1 MGIQQNMADKIRLM
15 KDQRPQSLSEL
26 SEELEISRSTL
37 QGYLR
42 GQGNPSL
49 EMVEH
54 LAKKMKVDPI
64 VLLSGMLEPTQEKV
78 LLLLLETIRE
88 LASLPEDKRL
98 RFAELFLNMIQLWE
112 TEE

>member
-1 MGIQQNMADKIRLM
+1 
-15 KDQRPQSLSEL
+15 
-26 SEELEISRSTL
+26 
-37 QGYLR
+37 
-42 GQGNPSL
+42 
-49 EMVEH
+49 
-54 LAKKMKVDPI
+54 
-64 VLLSGMLEPTQEKV
+64 MLEPTQEKV